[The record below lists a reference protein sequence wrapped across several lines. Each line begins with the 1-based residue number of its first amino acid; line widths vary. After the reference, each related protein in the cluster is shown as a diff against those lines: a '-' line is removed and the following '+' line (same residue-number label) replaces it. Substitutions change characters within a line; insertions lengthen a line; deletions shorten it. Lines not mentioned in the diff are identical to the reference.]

1 MFPPKKKEG
10 TLTIY
15 AGHKISIGVQ
25 LVVDE
30 VWRYSLQDDEELIVQ
45 LRRQDDTVALSK
57 VYTAAYVDKE
67 DKIINVTLDGTD
79 TNLPDGRYYL
89 AGLVN
94 DYVIFKPIP
103 VDIRKVVYHE

>member
-1 MFPPKKKEG
+1 MFPPKKKEN

-15 AGHKISIGVQ
+15 AGHDISIGVQ

-30 VWRYSLQDDEELIVQ
+30 VWRYTLQSTEQLTIQ
-45 LRRQDDTVALSK
+45 LRRPDDSVVFTK
-57 VYTAAYVDKE
+57 VYTAADVDSE
-67 DKIINVTLDGTD
+67 DKIITVTLDGEDTD
-79 TNLPDGRYYL
+79 LPEGRYYL

-94 DYVIFKPIP
+94 NYVVFKPIP